1 MEPIQVIGLFENRS
15 QLEQARAA
23 LLRSHLATD
32 TTIQVVPAYR
42 SQEFHPANESL
53 KQLWNQ
59 VKEALQTELEDVIGT
74 YAEGVRRGGW
84 LLVATVL
91 PQLADRVRRIM
102 AENGAVDM
110 QRRLADW
117 KAAGWTGFKVGPL
130 PVMQEIDANRP
141 ICLDESATL
150 HAKSTMQDDQNL
162 PIRLFDESTGWEIG
176 RISES
181 ELKVLQD
188 ALEEEG
194 PDDKDYWINPDTIDM
209 LACRPGATPHLIA
222 LLRRAVGDNLDGLDI
237 AFQRQGEE
245 IQSLRQTPRMQ
256 KGR

>member
-1 MEPIQVIGLFENRS
+1 MEPIQVIGLFDARS

-42 SQEFHPANESL
+42 SQEVHPAKESL
-53 KQLWNQ
+53 KRLWNQ

-84 LLVATVL
+84 LLVVTVL
-91 PQLADRVRRIM
+91 PQLADRVRQIM

-110 QRRLADW
+110 QRRVADW

-130 PVMQEIDANRP
+130 PIMQEIDSSP
-141 ICLDESATL
+141 PTCIDESA
-150 HAKSTMQDDQNL
+150 AQAADDQNL
-162 PIRLFDESTGWEIG
+162 PIRLFDEWTSREIG
-176 RISES
+176 RISEP
-181 ELKVLQD
+181 ELKVLHD

-194 PDDKDYWINPDTIDM
+194 PDDNDYWINPDTIDM

-222 LLRRAVGDNLDGLDI
+222 LLGRAVGDNPDGLDI